1 MANSKRAQETF
12 DRFHE
17 IGIIPVVVLNDAKD
31 AIPLGDALMKGG
43 LPAAEVTFRTAAA
56 EESIRQMA
64 KTYPDL
70 LVGAG
75 TVLTRDQADRAI
87 DAGAKFIVSCGYD
100 PDIVQYCLDKDIP
113 VCPGTATPSEMM
125 GCMRQGL
132 DHVKFFPAEPSGGLT
147 MIKAITA
154 ALVNLKIMPTG
165 GINASNVVDYL
176 KNEKIFCAG
185 GSWMVKKNLIEAGE
199 FDQIEAKVKE
209 AAQIVRDVHEG
220 RL

>member
-87 DAGAKFIVSCGYD
+87 DAGAKFIVSCGHD

-125 GCMRQGL
+125 GCIRQGL

-165 GINASNVVDYL
+165 GINATNVVDYL

-209 AAQIVRDVHEG
+209 AARIVRDVHEG

>member
-31 AIPLGDALMKGG
+31 AIPLGDALVKGG

-125 GCMRQGL
+125 GCIRQGL

-165 GINASNVVDYL
+165 GINATNVVDYL

-209 AAQIVRDVHEG
+209 AAQIVKDVHEG

>member
-125 GCMRQGL
+125 GCIRQGL

-165 GINASNVVDYL
+165 GINATNVVDYL

-185 GSWMVKKNLIEAGE
+185 GSWMVKKNLIAAGE

-209 AAQIVRDVHEG
+209 AARIVRDVHEG

>member
-125 GCMRQGL
+125 GCMRQSL

-165 GINASNVVDYL
+165 GINATNVVDYL

-209 AAQIVRDVHEG
+209 AARIVKDVHEG

>member
-125 GCMRQGL
+125 GCIRQGL

-165 GINASNVVDYL
+165 GINATNVVDYL

-209 AAQIVRDVHEG
+209 AARIVKDVHEG